1 MDIEQLTSKV
11 TMLEAEVSSLKEEFK
26 KTNSKLSAVSHM
38 NIKLGT
44 FDAKNVELKNQ
55 GTPNNSERIPGVESL
70 YNTLVMMIRKEI
82 KKSVLTTRD
91 GL

>member
-1 MDIEQLTSKV
+1 MNIEQLTNKV
-11 TMLEAEVSSLKEEFK
+11 TLLEVEISNLKDELK
-26 KTNSKLSAVSHM
+26 RTNSKLNAVSHM